1 MSKDIQKILESLLTG
16 NENEIVEFKEAKSNY
31 DFSKLGKYFS
41 ALSNEANLWS
51 HPNAW
56 LIFGVN
62 DKKKIIGTEFRKN
75 KKDLNSLK
83 SEIAKKTTDKI
94 TFRDIHE
101 MEYQGKRVLLFEI
114 PSAPK
119 WIPVSWEWHYYARV
133 GEELSHLDLAEL
145 EQIRKQD
152 IREDWSIQTLPG
164 ATIEDLSKE
173 AIEKAKILYKGK
185 NRKIADEV
193 DTWDD
198 ETFLNKAKL
207 TIKWKITRTAMLLLW
222 KPESN
227 HYLTPGTSEISWILK
242 DKDNNP
248 KDYEHFSCPL
258 ILSVNE
264 IYGKIRN
271 LKYRYMSGETLFPE
285 EVDQYDPYLIREALN
300 NCIAHQDYTLWW
312 KIVIIENEDG
322 VITFLNSGS
331 FIPKTVERVIFENA
345 PESVYRNKFLADAM
359 VNLSLIDTIWSGIRR
374 MFDIQKKKFF
384 PLPEYDFSDRK
395 VKVTIIG
402 KVLDINYARKL
413 AIMPNLTL
421 DEIIVLDKVQKWKI
435 NEIEKTWLS
444 SLKKKWLLEWRY
456 PNIFIS
462 LSVAQLTWQK
472 SDYIKLRWF
481 NDKYYKQ
488 MILDYISAC
497 DIASKQDIDKLIL
510 DKLPEILDEKQKKN
524 KIRNIVYAMSKK
536 DKTIINT
543 GTPRYPKWKKVWL
556 N

>member
-1 MSKDIQKILESLLTG
+1 MSKDIQQILESLLIE

-101 MEYQGKRVLLFEI
+101 MEYHGKRVLLFEI
-114 PSAPK
+114 PPAPK

-133 GEELSHLDLAEL
+133 DEELSHLDLAEL

-207 TIKWKITRTAMLLLW
+207 TIKWKITRTTILLLW
-222 KPESN
+222 KSESN

-242 DKDNNP
+242 DKDNLS
-248 KDYEHFSCPL
+248 KDYQHFFCPL
-258 ILSVNE
+258 ILSVSE
-264 IYGKIRN
+264 IYSKIRN

-312 KIVIIENEDG
+312 KILILENEDG
-322 VITFLNSGS
+322 SLIFVNSWS
-331 FIPKTVERVIFENA
+331 FIPKTVENVISENA

-359 VNLSLIDTIWSGIRR
+359 VNLSLIDTIGSGIRK
-374 MFDIQKKKFF
+374 MFEIQKSKFF
-384 PLPEYDFSDRK
+384 PLPEYDFSDNK
-395 VKVTIIG
+395 VKVTIFG

-413 AIMPNLTL
+413 AGMPNLTL
-421 DEIIVLDKVQKWKI
+421 DEIIVLDKIQKWKMS
-435 NEIEKTWLS
+435 EIEKQWVN
-444 SLKKKWLLEWRY
+444 SLKKKGLVEWRY

-462 LSVAQLTWQK
+462 SNVAQLTWQR
-472 SDYIKLRWF
+472 SDYIKLRGF
-481 NDKYYKQ
+481 TDKHCKQ
-488 MILDYISAC
+488 MILDYLTTYT
-497 DIASKQDIDKLIL
+497 IASKQDIDKLVL
-510 DKLPEILDEKQKKN
+510 DKLPDILDENQKKN
-524 KIRNIVYAMSKK
+524 KVKNIVYAMSRK
-536 DKTIINT
+536 DKTIINN
-543 GTPRYPKWKKVWL
+543 GTLRYPKWQKS